1 MRGAVFM
8 RFLIIRTAQKS
19 LRSRWADCRQ
29 HVHADRGAGR
39 DADLFAYPLVGPN
52 IKAFI
57 SLVKEF
63 PKTHFYALEDDLGCL
78 HALQAEAEKQNAVL
92 GWFADV
98 NMGMNRTGVETSV
111 RRSVTFST

>member
-1 MRGAVFM
+1 MLFLCDFQLFVQLKN
-8 RFLIIRTAQKS
+8 RFDLDGQIA
-19 LRSRWADCRQ
+19 RQ

-63 PKTHFYALEDDLGCL
+63 PKTHFYALEDDLCCL

-98 NMGMNRTGVETSV
+98 NMGMNRTGVETASED
-111 RRSVTFST
+111 R